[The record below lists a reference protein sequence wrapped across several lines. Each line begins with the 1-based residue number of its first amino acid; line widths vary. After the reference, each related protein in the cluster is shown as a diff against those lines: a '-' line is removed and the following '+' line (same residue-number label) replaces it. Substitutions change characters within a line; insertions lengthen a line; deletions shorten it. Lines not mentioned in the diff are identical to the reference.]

1 MARTTAVH
9 RKSAPWLR
17 GGAPVAFLLL
27 WSGGFAFVGMGLRH
41 APPLSFLALR
51 FALVVAVLVPLLALL
66 RPALPSTRAEWAHLA
81 VVGVL
86 LQALYFGL
94 AYLAMERISPGTTAL
109 VVSLQPVLV
118 GLIAPRLTGE
128 VVGAR
133 RWTGLGLGLLGAAIV
148 ILARGR
154 VEATSASG
162 LAFAASALVAITAGT
177 LLERRFGTEHHPV
190 SANLVQYAVAL
201 AVTLPVALAIEDLHI
216 EWTAELWIS
225 LAYLVIGNSLISIT
239 LLLAMLRRG
248 EASRVSALFFLVPPI
263 AALIAWA
270 LLGEE
275 MPAPAW
281 AGLALAGLGV
291 AIATRSGSPRAPEA
305 QPLAGR
311 IPR

>member
-9 RKSAPWLR
+9 RKPAPWLR
-17 GGAPVAFLLL
+17 GAPVAFLLL

-41 APPLSFLALR
+41 AQPLTFLALR

-86 LQALYFGL
+86 LQAVYFGL

-109 VVSLQPVLV
+109 IVSLQPVLV
-118 GLIAPRLTGE
+118 ALIAPRLTGE
-128 VVGAR
+128 VVGTR
-133 RWTGLGLGLLGAAIV
+133 RWLGLGIGLLGAAVV
-148 ILARGR
+148 ILARGQ
-154 VEATSASG
+154 VEATSVPG
-162 LAFAASALVAITAGT
+162 LAFAATALVAITAGT
-177 LLERRFGTEHHPV
+177 LLERRFGTDHHPV

-201 AVTLPVALAIEDLHI
+201 VVTLPVALLTEDLRV
-216 EWTAELWIS
+216 EWTGELWIS

-270 LLGEE
+270 LLGEA

-291 AIATRSGSPRAPEA
+291 ALATRPGPRPAPETRR
-305 QPLAGR
+305 QGSR
-311 IPR
+311 IPQ